1 MKKLFYVAAIAAL
14 ALASCKSNNNNSGD
28 NNASNN
34 ATEQTTQQNGGA
46 SQQGGATQQGGAQ
59 DQAAQKA
66 AAEEKAFADA
76 QSFQGWIESINGN
89 DYVIRN
95 ADGQTITVN
104 IPNPGQELI
113 EGEPIIIKY
122 IVADGTNKAATD
134 NEKSLDLSQAEKF
147 KKLLGKWGT
156 ANNEITFELRK
167 SGKCKNV
174 GKGQKTEFKSWRMK
188 DNNTIEF
195 EVANGNSSF
204 FMPWA
209 IESISDESLSLK
221 NGEAKFD
228 MTRIDSNR
236 E

>member
-1 MKKLFYVAAIAAL
+1 MKKFFYVAAIAAL
-14 ALASCKSNNNNSGD
+14 ALASCKGGNNNAEGNTTEG
-28 NNASNN
+28 
-34 ATEQTTQQNGGA
+34 TEQT
-46 SQQGGATQQGGAQ
+46 ATQDA
-59 DQAAQKA
+59 AAQQA
-66 AAEEKAFADA
+66 AAEEQALASAK
-76 QSFQGWIESINGN
+76 SFQGWIESINGQ
-89 DYVIRN
+89 DYIIRN
-95 ADGQTITVN
+95 ADGQTITVK
-104 IPNPGQELI
+104 IANPGEELI

-122 IVADGTNKAATD
+122 IEADGANKAATD
-134 NEKSLDLSQAEKF
+134 NAKSLDLTQAANF

-195 EVANGNSSF
+195 EVANGDNSF
-204 FMPWA
+204 YMPWGV
-209 IESISDESLSLK
+209 ENLSDESLTLK
-221 NGEAKFD
+221 NGEAKFE

>member
-14 ALASCKSNNNNSGD
+14 ALASCKSGNNNNAEG
-28 NNASNN
+28 NTTEG
-34 ATEQTTQQNGGA
+34 TEQTA
-46 SQQGGATQQGGAQ
+46 AQ
-59 DQAAQKA
+59 DAAAQQA
-66 AAEEKAFADA
+66 AAEEQALATAK
-76 QSFQGWIESINGN
+76 SFQGWIESIDGQN
-89 DYVIRN
+89 YVIRN
-95 ADGQTITVN
+95 AEGQTITVA
-104 IPNPGQELI
+104 IPNPGEELI

-122 IVADGTNKAATD
+122 IEADGANKAATD
-134 NEKSLDLSQAEKF
+134 NAKSLDLSQAANF

-195 EVANGNSSF
+195 EVKNGESSF
-204 FMPWA
+204 FMPWGV
-209 IESISDESLSLK
+209 ENLSDESMTLSSGDNSKL
-221 NGEAKFD
+221 E

>member
-1 MKKLFYVAAIAAL
+1 MKKLFYVAAVAAL
-14 ALASCKSNNNNSGD
+14 ALASCKSGNNNNAEG
-28 NNASNN
+28 N
-34 ATEQTTQQNGGA
+34 ATEGAGANTEQT
-46 SQQGGATQQGGAQ
+46 AQ
-59 DQAAQKA
+59 DAAAQQAA
-66 AAEEKAFADA
+66 ADEQA
-76 QSFQGWIESINGN
+76 LSSAKSFQGWIESINGN

-95 ADGQTITVN
+95 ADGQTITVT
-104 IPNPGQELI
+104 IPNPGEELI

-122 IVADGTNKAATD
+122 IEANGANKAATD
-134 NEKSLDLSQAEKF
+134 NAKSIDLSQAVNF

-195 EVANGNSSF
+195 EVANGESSF
-204 FMPWA
+204 FMPWGVEDLSE
-209 IESISDESLSLK
+209 ESMTLTS
-221 NGEAKFD
+221 GENSKLE